1 MSWQRMDAETA
12 ETLAGVVRLL
22 RRAAELAWAGVD
34 AEGAGSSR
42 QVLGLGIDLAA
53 DEVRTC
59 FRTRFRSMGQCRS
72 GMNRPVSYGLLSSCC
87 GA

>member
-1 MSWQRMDAETA
+1 MA
-12 ETLAGVVRLL
+12 
-22 RRAAELAWAGVD
+22 VD
-34 AEGAGSSR
+34 VEGAGSPR

-53 DEVRTC
+53 DEARNLLPDAIPVD
-59 FRTRFRSMGQCRS
+59 GLCRS